1 MTDPGIPDAA
11 RSPLSR
17 REIALLRNLTTRG
30 GRKRAEFCRCEG
42 IRAVRELLEKR
53 PELVEFVVA
62 TPRGLEALGI
72 PAPHLRLIDEAGFS
86 EFSNTIN
93 TQGVLALA
101 KIPEECGSAP
111 HGDFILV
118 LDKIGDPGNFG
129 TMARTFLAIGGRELW
144 ITKGTVDPWCDKAIR
159 SGMGAQFALGLRK
172 FEDLNTMS
180 EFAAGNGFK
189 KLFYADPHKG
199 ESCFGCSD
207 LYEHSLIVIGGEA
220 NGSTD
225 LPLGARSV
233 RIPMPGNYESLNAAQ
248 AATVLLVEYARRRQI
263 EGDLKS

>member
-1 MTDPGIPDAA
+1 M
-11 RSPLSR
+11 LSK
-17 REIALLRNLTTRG
+17 REFSLLRALTTRG
-30 GRKRAEFCRCEG
+30 GRRRSDFCRCEG
-42 IRAVRELLEKR
+42 VRAVKELLEKR
-53 PELVEFVVA
+53 PELVEFVAA
-62 TPRGLEALGI
+62 TPRGVGALGGE
-72 PAPHLRLIDEAGFS
+72 PPEFRPLDEA
-86 EFSNTIN
+86 EFSSVSDTVNS
-93 TQGVLALA
+93 QGVLALA
-101 KIPEECGSAP
+101 RIPEEKTGAP
-111 HGDFILV
+111 DGEFILV